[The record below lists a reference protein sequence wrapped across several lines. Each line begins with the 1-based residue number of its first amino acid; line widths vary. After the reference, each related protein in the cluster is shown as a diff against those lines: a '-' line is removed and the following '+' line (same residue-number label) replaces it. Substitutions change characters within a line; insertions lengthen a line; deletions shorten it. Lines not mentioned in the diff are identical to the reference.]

1 VLDAIADAR
10 RRGIAVMLV
19 TAAASTIFVGSP
31 GSFQFVDASSPK
43 LRWGPL
49 SRWRPK
55 ATENQLSP
63 ISEEACEGGRTKTS
77 GQISGQ

>member
-31 GSFQFVDASSPK
+31 ASFPFVDASSPK
-43 LRWGPL
+43 TALGSTFPMAAQGDGKSAVPDFRR
-49 SRWRPK
+49 SM
-55 ATENQLSP
+55 
-63 ISEEACEGGRTKTS
+63 
-77 GQISGQ
+77 